1 MQSIA
6 RFNDKTSIDV
16 TFTDDATTTGG
27 FQYAMHAGA
36 LLLVRSTSTGG
47 AVEITFLARP
57 TSSSSEFFVAGD
69 SSNAPVTLTVEP
81 GRCYQVPDV
90 LFAAPYVAA
99 QAATGATVTVS
110 VFMKG

>member
-16 TFTDDATTTGG
+16 TFTDDAATTGG

-36 LLLVRSTSTGG
+36 LLLVRSTSTAGP
-47 AVEITFLARP
+47 VEITFLARP
-57 TSSSSEFFVAGD
+57 SSSSADYFVAGD
-69 SSNAPVTLTVEP
+69 TTNNAVTLNVQP
-81 GRCYQVPDV
+81 GRCYPLPDE
-90 LFAAPYVAA
+90 LFAAPYVGALAA
-99 QAATGATVTVS
+99 SGATVTVS